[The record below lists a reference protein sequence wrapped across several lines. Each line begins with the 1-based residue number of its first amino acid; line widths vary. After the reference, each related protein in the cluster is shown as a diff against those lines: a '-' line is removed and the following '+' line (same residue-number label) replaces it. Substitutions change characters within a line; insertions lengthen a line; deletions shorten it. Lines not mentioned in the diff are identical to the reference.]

1 MFYELKLD
9 LAFDELIGK
18 NEDEHLKYFNNILN
32 KYFKNPKI
40 LKLIMNN
47 NNWPTLNFS
56 FEAND
61 LNDAKMAL
69 LKFRINDDDFIIEKN
84 KIDELFDEYMIND
97 EF

>member
-18 NEDEHLKYFNNILN
+18 NEDEHLKYFDNILN
-32 KYFKNPKI
+32 KYFKKPKI